1 MPFLAAAWR
10 IASIT
15 IPLPIAVIVAVFI
28 WWQVDKGSAVRKA
41 VAELVASSE
50 LEAERAKVTAANLL
64 LDEVK
69 KQRDALATANKEFEA
84 DVALARAEAD
94 AAERDLEELK
104 KRPVNSQCTVDDD
117 VFGRLRSR

>member
-15 IPLPIAVIVAVFI
+15 IPLPIAVIVAVFV

-84 DVALARAEAD
+84 DVARARAEAD

>member
-15 IPLPIAVIVAVFI
+15 IPLPIAVIVAVFV
-28 WWQVDKGSAVRKA
+28 WWHVDKGSAVRKA

-84 DVALARAEAD
+84 DVARARAEAD

-104 KRPVNSQCTVDDD
+104 KHPVNSRCTVDDD